1 MDPQVKLPSNPD
13 ENGAV
18 NILVST
24 VLVITLATIVV
35 LARVYVRLF
44 MIRNLGWDVSC
55 VNASSRLFSP
65 LFTLGSF
72 VPGPGSF

>member
-1 MDPQVKLPSNPD
+1 MDPQVQLPSNPD

-18 NILVST
+18 DILAST

-44 MIRNLGWDVSC
+44 MIRNIGWDVSC
-55 VNASSRLFSP
+55 INASSRLSP
-65 LFTLGSF
+65 FVSPAAPVPSPESF
-72 VPGPGSF
+72 